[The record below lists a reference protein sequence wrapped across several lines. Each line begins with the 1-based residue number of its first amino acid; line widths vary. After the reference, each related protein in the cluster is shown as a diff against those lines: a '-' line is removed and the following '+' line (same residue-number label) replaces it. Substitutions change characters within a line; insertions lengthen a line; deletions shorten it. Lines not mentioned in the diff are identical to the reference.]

1 MITLIYDGTFEGLL
15 TVVFEVYEH
24 KLDQVKIC
32 RENMMQPNFFDDK
45 RSILSD
51 PAKANRVLK
60 GLHQRLSAGGVQRLY
75 AAYLSEIEGEED
87 NLLAFIRYAFSTKEL
102 VEENYGNKYVI
113 RLSDTLKKVRR
124 EKHRM
129 EAFVRFQKMADGIF
143 YASIEPD
150 FNVLPLILPHFKRRY
165 ADQRWIIYDIKRAY
179 GIYYN
184 LNEAEFIQM
193 DFADSRLRN
202 EKIISSYS
210 EDESLYQ
217 ALWKDYF
224 KHVNIPARKNT
235 KLHLQHVPKR
245 YWKHLTEKF

>member
-1 MITLIYDGTFEGLL
+1 MITLIYDGTFEGFL

-24 KLDQVKIC
+24 KLSVAKIC
-32 RENMMQPNFFDDK
+32 CENKMQPNFFDDK
-45 RSILSD
+45 RSIVSD

-60 GLHQRLSAGGVQRLY
+60 GLMQRLSAGGVQRLY
-75 AAYLSEIEGEED
+75 VAHLSELDGEED
-87 NLLAFIRYAFSTKEL
+87 NLLGFIRYAFSSKEA
-102 VEENYGNKYVI
+102 VEEDFGNKYVI
-113 RLSDTLKKVRR
+113 RLSDTIKKVRR

-143 YASIEPD
+143 YASVEPD
-150 FNVLPLILPHFKRRY
+150 YNVLPLILAHFKRRY
-165 ADQRWIIYDIKRAY
+165 ADQRWIIYDIRRAY
-179 GIYYN
+179 GIYYD
-184 LNEAEFIQM
+184 LKTAEFIQM
-193 DFADSRLRN
+193 DFASGRQYG
-202 EKIISSYS
+202 KTVISSYS
-210 EDESLYQ
+210 EDETLYQ

>member
-1 MITLIYDGTFEGLL
+1 MITLIYDGTFEGFL

-24 KLDQVKIC
+24 KLSVAKIC
-32 RENMMQPNFFDDK
+32 CENKMQPNFFDDK
-45 RSILSD
+45 RSIASD

-60 GLHQRLSAGGVQRLY
+60 GLMERLSAGGVQRLY
-75 AAYLSEIEGEED
+75 AAHLSELDGEED
-87 NLLAFIRYAFSTKEL
+87 NLLGFIRYVFSSKEA
-102 VEENYGNKYVI
+102 VEEDFGNKYVI
-113 RLSDTLKKVRR
+113 RLSDTIKKVRR

-143 YASIEPD
+143 YASVEPD
-150 FNVLPLILPHFKRRY
+150 YNVLPLILAHFKRRY
-165 ADQRWIIYDIKRAY
+165 ADQRWIIYDIRRAY
-179 GIYYN
+179 GIYYD
-184 LNEAEFIQM
+184 LKTTEFIQM
-193 DFADSRLRN
+193 DFASGRQYG
-202 EKIISSYS
+202 KTVISSYS
-210 EDESLYQ
+210 EDETLYQ

>member
-1 MITLIYDGTFEGLL
+1 MITLVYDGTFEGLL

-24 KLDQVKIC
+24 KMALVKVC
-32 RENMMQPNFFDDK
+32 RESMVQPNFFDAK
-45 RSILSD
+45 RSIVSD
-51 PAKANRVLK
+51 TVKANRVLK

-75 AAYLSEIEGEED
+75 ATHLSEIEGEDD
-87 NLLAFIRYAFSTKEL
+87 NLLGFIRYVFSTNTQ
-102 VEENYGNKYVI
+102 VEEDFGNKYVM

-143 YASIEPD
+143 YASIQPD

-179 GIYYN
+179 GIYYD

-193 DFADSRLRN
+193 DFASGKPYN
-202 EKIISSYS
+202 KTIFSSYS
-210 EDESLYQ
+210 EDETLYQ

>member
-1 MITLIYDGTFEGLL
+1 MMTLIYDGTFEGLL

-24 KLDQVKIC
+24 KLDLVKVC
-32 RENMMQPNFFDDK
+32 SESKAQPNFFDAK
-45 RSILSD
+45 RSIVSD
-51 PAKANRVLK
+51 TIKANRVLK

-75 AAYLSEIEGEED
+75 AAYLSEIDGEEN
-87 NLLAFIRYAFSTKEL
+87 NLLGFMRYAFSSKEL
-102 VEENYGNKYVI
+102 VEEDFGNKYVI
-113 RLSDTLKKVRR
+113 RLSDTIKKVRR

-129 EAFVRFQKMADGIF
+129 EAFIRFQKMSDGIF

-179 GIYYN
+179 GIYYD
-184 LNEAEFIQM
+184 LNEAVFVQM
-193 DFADSRLRN
+193 DFASGKQDG
-202 EKIISSYS
+202 KPVISSYS
-210 EDESLYQ
+210 EDETLYQ

>member
-1 MITLIYDGTFEGLL
+1 MVTLIYDGTFEGLL

-24 KLDQVKIC
+24 KLEEVRVCPEHLLQS
-32 RENMMQPNFFDDK
+32 NFFDTK
-45 RSILSD
+45 RSISSD
-51 PAKANRVLK
+51 LVKANRVLK
-60 GLHQRLSAGGVQRLY
+60 GLRQRLAAGGVQRLY
-75 AAYLSEIEGEED
+75 AAHLSEIAGEED
-87 NLLAFIRYAFSTKEL
+87 NLLGFIRYAFSTNETI
-102 VEENYGNKYVI
+102 EQDFGNKYVM
-113 RLSDTLKKVRR
+113 RLSYVLKIVRR

-143 YASIEPD
+143 YASVEPD

-165 ADQRWIIYDIKRAY
+165 ADQKWIIYDIKRAY
-179 GIYYN
+179 GIYYD
-184 LNEAEFIQM
+184 LNEATFIKM
-193 DFADSRLRN
+193 DFASSKQDGES
-202 EKIISSYS
+202 IISSYS
-210 EDESLYQ
+210 EDETLYQ

>member
-1 MITLIYDGTFEGLL
+1 MINLIYDGTFEGFL
-15 TVVFEVYEH
+15 TLVFEVYEH
-24 KLDQVKIC
+24 KLGLVKIF
-32 RENMMQPNFFDDK
+32 REGLVQPNFFDDK

-51 PAKANRVLK
+51 QTKANRVLK
-60 GLHQRLSAGGVQRLY
+60 GLQQRLSAGGVQRLY
-75 AAYLSEIEGEED
+75 AAYLSDIEGEEN
-87 NLLAFIRYAFSTKEL
+87 NLLGFIRYAFSSKEQ
-102 VEENYGNKYVI
+102 VEEDFGNKYVI
-113 RLSDTLKKVRR
+113 RLSDTIKKVRR

-143 YASIEPD
+143 YASVEPD
-150 FNVLPLILPHFKRRY
+150 YNVLPLILPHFKRRY

-184 LNEAEFIQM
+184 LEEAEFIQM
-193 DFADSRLRN
+193 DFACGKPHN
-202 EKIISSYS
+202 KTVISSYS
-210 EDESLYQ
+210 EDETLYQ

>member
-1 MITLIYDGTFEGLL
+1 MMTLVYDGTFEGLL
-15 TVVFEVYEH
+15 TLVFEVYEH
-24 KLDQVKIC
+24 KLDQVKIY
-32 RENMMQPNFFDDK
+32 REGMMQHNFFDAK
-45 RSILSD
+45 RSIVSD
-51 PAKANRVLK
+51 PVKANRVLK
-60 GLHQRLSAGGVQRLY
+60 GLHQRLSASGVQRLY
-75 AAYLSEIEGEED
+75 AAHLSEIEGEED
-87 NLLAFIRYAFSTKEL
+87 NLLGFIRYAFSSNQV
-102 VEENYGNKYVI
+102 VEEDFGNKFVM
-113 RLSDTLKKVRR
+113 RLSQVIKMVRR

-143 YASIEPD
+143 YASIAPD

-179 GIYYN
+179 GIYYD
-184 LNEAEFIQM
+184 LNEVSFVQM
-193 DFADSRLRN
+193 DFASGRQDA
-202 EKIISSYS
+202 KCIISSYS
-210 EDESLYQ
+210 EDETLYQ

>member
-1 MITLIYDGTFEGLL
+1 MTILEYDGTFEGLL

-24 KLDQVKIC
+24 KLGLVKVC
-32 RENMMQPNFFDDK
+32 REGLAQQAFFDDK
-45 RSILSD
+45 RSIPSD

-60 GLHQRLSAGGVQRLY
+60 GLTQKLSAGGVQRLY
-75 AAYLSEIEGEED
+75 AAHLSEIPGEED
-87 NLLAFIRYAFSTKEL
+87 NLLGFIRYAFSSNEA
-102 VEENYGNKYVI
+102 VENDFGNKFVNHVAQI
-113 RLSDTLKKVRR
+113 VKSVRR

-129 EAFVRFQKMADGIF
+129 EAFIRFQKMADGVF

-165 ADQRWIIYDIKRAY
+165 ADQKWIIYDLKRAY
-179 GIYYN
+179 GIYYD
-184 LNEAEFIQM
+184 LNEAEFIQF
-193 DFADSRLRN
+193 DFTSGKPHN
-202 EKIISSYS
+202 QTVISSYS
-210 EDESLYQ
+210 EDETLYQ

>member
-1 MITLIYDGTFEGLL
+1 MVTLVYDGSFEGFL
-15 TVVFEVYEH
+15 TIVFEVYEH
-24 KLDQVKIC
+24 KLHPVKIC
-32 RENMMQPNFFDDK
+32 SESKMQPNFFDDK
-45 RSILSD
+45 RSIAAE

-75 AAYLSEIEGEED
+75 AAYLSELDGEED
-87 NLLAFIRYAFSTKEL
+87 NLLGFIRYVFSSKEA
-102 VEENYGNKYVI
+102 VEEDFGNKYVI
-113 RLSDTLKKVRR
+113 RLSDTIKKVRR

-129 EAFVRFQKMADGIF
+129 EAFIRFQKMADDIF

-150 FNVLPLILPHFKRRY
+150 FNVLPLLLPHFKRRY
-165 ADQRWIIYDIKRAY
+165 ADQRWIIYDIKRGY
-179 GIYYN
+179 GIYYD
-184 LNEAEFIQM
+184 LKEAEFIQM
-193 DFADSRLRN
+193 DFASG
-202 EKIISSYS
+202 KQPGKTIISSYS

>member
-1 MITLIYDGTFEGLL
+1 MINLYYDGTFEGLL
-15 TVVFEVYEH
+15 TLVFEVYEH
-24 KLDQVKIC
+24 KLDAVKIY
-32 RENMMQPNFFDDK
+32 REGIVQQNFFDAK
-45 RSILSD
+45 RSIVSD

-60 GLHQRLSAGGVQRLY
+60 GLQQRLSAGGLQRLY

-87 NLLAFIRYAFSTKEL
+87 NLLGFIRYAFSSKEL
-102 VEENYGNKYVI
+102 VEQDFGNKYVI
-113 RLSDTLKKVRR
+113 QLSQVIKMVRR

-150 FNVLPLILPHFKRRY
+150 YNVLPLILAHFKRRY
-165 ADQRWIIYDIKRAY
+165 ADQKWIIYDIKRGY
-179 GIYYN
+179 GIFYD
-184 LNEAEFIQM
+184 LNETEFIQM
-193 DFADSRLRN
+193 EFSSGSPHN
-202 EKIISSYS
+202 KTVISSYS
-210 EDESLYQ
+210 EDETLYQ